1 MPRINTKFFSCN
13 GFWLW
18 VRVVGWKIIFL
29 WAHFHKSDAQCAP
42 SLCFY
47 LLSFVIFGLLPFLAA
62 EITSAELGLEMDSL
76 SALHFSYKVIPLPC
90 YCKLFHL
97 LGNPILLEFYYHNSS
112 HPKRSPILLRGAHD
126 ETSFLPL
133 VRLQVHLGKLSNQQR
148 YSFEKLLFLIEVK
161 S

>member
-1 MPRINTKFFSCN
+1 MSTVSTVSTVLARCYLHLRWYF
-13 GFWLW
+13 
-18 VRVVGWKIIFL
+18 
-29 WAHFHKSDAQCAP
+29 
-42 SLCFY
+42 FY

-97 LGNPILLEFYYHNSS
+97 LGNPILLEFYYHNSF
-112 HPKRSPILLRGAHD
+112 HPRGNPILLRGAHD

-148 YSFEKLLFLIEVK
+148 YSFEKLLYLIEKK

>member
-1 MPRINTKFFSCN
+1 MVHSVYISF
-13 GFWLW
+13 
-18 VRVVGWKIIFL
+18 
-29 WAHFHKSDAQCAP
+29 
-42 SLCFY
+42 FY
-47 LLSFVIFGLLPFLAA
+47 LFSFVIFGLLPFPAA

-112 HPKRSPILLRGAHD
+112 HPKRNPILLRGAHD

-133 VRLQVHLGKLSNQQR
+133 VRLQVHLGKLLN
-148 YSFEKLLFLIEVK
+148 
-161 S
+161 

>member
-1 MPRINTKFFSCN
+1 M
-13 GFWLW
+13 
-18 VRVVGWKIIFL
+18 RVVGWKI
-29 WAHFHKSDAQCAP
+29 KSDAQCAP

-112 HPKRSPILLRGAHD
+112 HPKRNPILLRGAHD

-133 VRLQVHLGKLSNQQR
+133 VRLQVHLGKLLNQQR
-148 YSFEKLLFLIEVK
+148 YSFEKLLYLIEVK